1 MWSSIILK
9 KKINNNSN
17 FSKEQL
23 INQAFKFHSEG
34 KVSEAIKCYQHF
46 INQGFEDQR
55 LFYNYGVLLNSLGKL
70 QEAESL
76 YRKAI
81 SINPDFVQA
90 YYNLGLIIIDEQE

>member
-1 MWSSIILK
+1 MSGFGEQYKPK

-34 KVSEAIKCYQHF
+34 KISEAIKCYQHF

-55 LFYNYGVLLNSLGKL
+55 LFYNYAVLLNGVGKL

-81 SINPDFVQA
+81 SINPNFVQA
-90 YYNLGLIIIDEQE
+90 YYNLGLI

>member
-1 MWSSIILK
+1 MK
-9 KKINNNSN
+9 NNHSN
-17 FSKEQL
+17 YSKEQL

-34 KVSEAIKCYQHF
+34 KILEATKCYQHF
-46 INQGFEDQR
+46 IKLGFEDQR
-55 LFYNYGVLLNSLGKL
+55 LFYNYGVLLNGLGKL

-90 YYNLGLIIIDEQE
+90 YYNLGLILKSLGK